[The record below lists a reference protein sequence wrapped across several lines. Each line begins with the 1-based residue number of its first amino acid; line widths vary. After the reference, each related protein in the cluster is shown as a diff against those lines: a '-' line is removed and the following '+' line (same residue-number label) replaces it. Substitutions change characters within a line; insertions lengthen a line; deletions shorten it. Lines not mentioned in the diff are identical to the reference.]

1 MSLKATQVRTTVPKK
16 VEIRFD
22 PEAGKLVIKPDR
34 ITLNT
39 ADRNEILVRCYLEK
53 TQKLEITFAAH
64 DSPFR
69 NYRFLLNGNSAV
81 LSGVPRTEKA
91 RARPYPCTVRV
102 LEADAPA
109 QTKAAAIRP
118 VECFVTVE

>member
-1 MSLKATQVRTTVPKK
+1 MSSKATQVRTTVPKK

-22 PEAGKLVIKPDR
+22 SKAGQLVIEPKQ

-53 TQKLEITFAAH
+53 TQKLEITFAAN

-69 NYRFLLNGNSAV
+69 NYRFLLNGNRSV
-81 LSGVPRTEKA
+81 LSGVPLTEKA
-91 RARPYPCTVRV
+91 RARPYQCTVR
-102 LEADAPA
+102 LLAAASPA
-109 QTKAAAIRP
+109 QTISAAIPP
-118 VECFVTVE
+118 VEYLVTVE